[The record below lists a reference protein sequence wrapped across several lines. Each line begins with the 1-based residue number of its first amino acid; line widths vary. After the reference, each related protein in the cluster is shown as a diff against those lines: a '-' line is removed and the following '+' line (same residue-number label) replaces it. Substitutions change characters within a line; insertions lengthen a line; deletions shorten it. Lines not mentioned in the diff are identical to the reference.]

1 MATLRYTRSGRAMN
15 GFIHAWNSSELPSD
29 TDDFEA
35 GDSIPHEG
43 DYSPAGSARCAHCAS
58 VRHLRNQTTGRICA
72 LLGAI
77 AGGVSGGAKALGVAR
92 SYVGGISDP
101 RLHGAALVSAFT
113 LGVLAGA
120 TTGCAAGAELGQRL
134 DDQVL
139 TGYLCR
145 DSGHRFST

>member
-1 MATLRYTRSGRAMN
+1 MS
-15 GFIHAWNSSELPSD
+15 GFIHGWDTSELPRD
-29 TDDFEA
+29 ADDFEA
-35 GDSIPHEG
+35 GESIPHQEA
-43 DYSPAGSARCAHCAS
+43 YSQTGWARCAHCAS

-101 RLHGAALVSAFT
+101 RLHGSVLVSAVT

-120 TTGCAAGAELGQRL
+120 TTGCAAGAALGQRL
-134 DDQVL
+134 DAHVL
-139 TGYLCR
+139 PSYCCLDCGR
-145 DSGHRFST
+145 RFFM